1 MRINLYTHTHTH
13 RNQKSVMILR
23 KTNIVQITDMPFI
36 IIEFLLLFTHRFDES
51 SSDKEIL
58 DLLLEKKRYD
68 KRLLPPVN
76 GKKFLMVLL
85 SALNFLIFLFKFS
98 I

>member
-1 MRINLYTHTHTH
+1 MQPLPWIYSYFVYFRFFSYNFPICFFLSLFHAFFWN
-13 RNQKSVMILR
+13 S
-23 KTNIVQITDMPFI
+23 FI
-36 IIEFLLLFTHRFDES
+36 RRFDES

-76 GKKFLMVLL
+76 GEYV
-85 SALNFLIFLFKFS
+85 
-98 I
+98 

>member
-1 MRINLYTHTHTH
+1 MFY
-13 RNQKSVMILR
+13 
-23 KTNIVQITDMPFI
+23 
-36 IIEFLLLFTHRFDES
+36 RFDES

-76 GKKFLMVLL
+76 GKKFQKL
-85 SALNFLIFLFKFS
+85 SAIFTLLRLNVQFYQVETGEKLHTVFVPLRVAFVRGVAK
-98 I
+98 

>member
-1 MRINLYTHTHTH
+1 VFY
-13 RNQKSVMILR
+13 
-23 KTNIVQITDMPFI
+23 
-36 IIEFLLLFTHRFDES
+36 RFDES

-76 GKKFLMVLL
+76 GKKFQKL
-85 SALNFLIFLFKFS
+85 SAIFTLLRLNVQFY
-98 I
+98 